1 MTMMRMLPIMVLAAL
16 LPAAGWSQ
24 PSANPNYNPPPP
36 KEGYSYPDCYC
47 TDSKGRRVNLGRTVC
62 LSIGS
67 KRVLARCEM
76 SVNNP
81 AWRYLSESCPGV

>member
-1 MTMMRMLPIMVLAAL
+1 MRILPIMALVAL
-16 LPAAGWSQ
+16 LPAAGWGQ
-24 PSANPNYNPPPP
+24 PPANPNYNPPPP
-36 KEGYSYPDCYC
+36 KKGYSYPDCYC
-47 TDSKGRRVNLGRTVC
+47 TDSKGRRVNLGRTIC

-81 AWRYLSESCPGV
+81 TWRYLSGACPGV